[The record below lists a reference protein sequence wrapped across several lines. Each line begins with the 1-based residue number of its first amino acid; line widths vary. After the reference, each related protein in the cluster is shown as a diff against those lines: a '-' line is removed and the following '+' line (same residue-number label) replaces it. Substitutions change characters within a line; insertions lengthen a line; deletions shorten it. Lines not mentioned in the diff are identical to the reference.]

1 MGWRGFA
8 GYQGVYLGGMEGWS
22 MDDQGD
28 ETGRGVMNGS
38 AGLWGLAREDV
49 KVIGVLVWGL

>member
-1 MGWRGFA
+1 M
-8 GYQGVYLGGMEGWS
+8 YLGGMEGWS